1 MCFAFLQADSEFIQT
16 FLHFYPVLVQ
26 FLPCFGAVVLHYFC
40 SLLFLTCPDL
50 ESPEKLCL
58 YPDRAIL
65 VVF

>member
-1 MCFAFLQADSEFIQT
+1 MCFAFLQADSEFVQT

-26 FLPCFGAVVLHYFC
+26 LYYIIFALF
-40 SLLFLTCPDL
+40 SLLTCPDL

-65 VVF
+65 AEF